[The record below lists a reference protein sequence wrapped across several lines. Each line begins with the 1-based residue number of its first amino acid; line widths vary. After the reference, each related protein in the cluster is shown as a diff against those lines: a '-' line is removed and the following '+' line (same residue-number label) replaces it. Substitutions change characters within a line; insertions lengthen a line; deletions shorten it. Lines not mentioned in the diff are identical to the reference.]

1 MENPPIQ
8 IPLNSPEELA
18 REERPSP
25 ERPDPDNPPWGGGG
39 ALGLLFLTF
48 VFMLVTQVVLLIPYT
63 LRRGVKLDALAEFVA
78 KDAGAIFVAILS
90 IPPAHLLTLGVAWLL
105 VTRVGKYPFLR
116 TLGWEWGPGLSFW
129 RCVWLALLLL
139 ATGYAILYVGGECD
153 NELERILRSSR
164 SAALAASFAAT
175 FTAPVVEEVVFRG
188 LLYSALRRLTGVGWA
203 VAVVF
208 VIFAAIHVPQ
218 YYPCYGVIATILLLS
233 FVLTVVRARTG
244 RLLPCVLIHFVF
256 NGVQCALLILSPYL
270 EGFLPKETPPPPAP
284 GLLFELC
291 VRLFGAAW

>member
-8 IPLNSPEELA
+8 IPLDRPEEVA
-18 REERPSP
+18 REGRPSP
-25 ERPDPDNPPWGGGG
+25 ERPDPDNPPWGIWG
-39 ALGLLFLTF
+39 ALGLLILSFA
-48 VFMLVTQVVLLIPYT
+48 FMLLTQVVFVVPYV
-63 LRRGVKLDALAEFVA
+63 LWRGVKLDALGEFVA
-78 KDAGAIFVAILS
+78 QDAGSILVALLS

-129 RCVWLALLLL
+129 RCVLLALLLF
-139 ATGYAILYVGGECD
+139 ATGYSILYTAGECD

-164 SAALAASFAAT
+164 GAALAAAFAAT

-188 LLYSALRRLTGVGWA
+188 LLYPALRRLVGVGWA

-208 VIFAAIHVPQ
+208 IIFAGIHYWQ
-218 YYPCYGVIATILLLS
+218 YRPCYGVIATIFLLS

-256 NGVQCALLILSPYL
+256 NGVQCVLLVLGLYL
-270 EGFLPKETPPPPAP
+270 EDFFPKKMPPPAP
-284 GLLFELC
+284 GLLAELC
-291 VRLFGAAW
+291 VWLFGAAW

>member
-8 IPLNSPEELA
+8 IPLDRPEELT
-18 REERPSP
+18 REGRPSP
-25 ERPDPDNPPWGGGG
+25 ERPDPDNPPWGVWG
-39 ALGLLFLTF
+39 ALGLLLLSFGL
-48 VFMLVTQVVLLIPYT
+48 MLVTQVVFLVPYA
-63 LRRGVKLDALAEFVA
+63 LRRGVKLDALGEFIT
-78 KDAGAIFVAILS
+78 KDAGAIFVAVVS
-90 IPPAHLLTLGVAWLL
+90 IPPAHLITLAVAWLL
-105 VTRVGKYPFLR
+105 VTRVGRYPFLR
-116 TLGWEWGPGLSFW
+116 TLGWEWGRGLSFW

-139 ATGYAILYVGGECD
+139 GTGYAIIYVAGECD

-164 SAALAASFAAT
+164 SAALAAAFAAT

-188 LLYSALRRLTGVGWA
+188 LLYPALRRLVGVGWA

-218 YYPCYGVIATILLLS
+218 YWPCYGVIGTILLLS
-233 FVLTVVRARTG
+233 LVLTVVRARTG

-256 NGVQCALLILSPYL
+256 NGVQCALLVLAPYL

-291 VRLFGAAW
+291 IKLFGAAW